1 MCAFACDWT
10 FILPSEILS
19 PLNQRPKDI
28 AHDLFFEY
36 EPWSKKDHE
45 ISIFYLKQNA
55 YVQL

>member
-1 MCAFACDWT
+1 MRALSCDWT
-10 FILPSEILS
+10 FVLPREILS
-19 PLNQRPKDI
+19 SLNQCPKDVG
-28 AHDLFFEY
+28 HDLFFEY